1 MEAGLS
7 FKIFLLLGIV
17 NKDTSLLTTNQ
28 RHLVFHVIAE
38 ARRHFDPY
46 RTLLI
51 SSSDLDNGL
60 IDFLLQYMNEMTL
73 WSLNV
78 CGSGTTTLET
88 SQQHHDKIASYVI
101 VVRDCGD
108 LEKQTAVL
116 TKSVVWNS
124 RARFLIVLSVES
136 PTPRM
141 MALRIIQEF
150 WENTRVLEAV
160 VLVQHNTEVH
170 FYTWFPYQSGD
181 HCDTVTTVTLLKKQT
196 IGYYDESTGNG
207 DLFQN
212 KVPKNF
218 QGCPL
223 RVLNTGGSDDIAPID
238 NILRN
243 FNFTL
248 VKGKRSN
255 MPISKHEE
263 ISLALFRIMFG
274 EADILYGGI
283 PLIYDIAK
291 VVDVTV
297 PFFETKLAWYVPC
310 GKPYSRIQRISQI
323 FSMYLWFALSGTIFL
338 VTAVIWCLA
347 NRALEIRVYR
357 HVSSILYNIWA
368 IVLGVSVTAMPRTF
382 RLRTIIFPWICYCFA
397 ISSVFQTF
405 FTSYLVDPGLQQQ
418 ISSIDELLGSGMQF
432 GFRPDLKHYY
442 EKSDRRRNQELLNR
456 SGGCSST
463 SECLRRI
470 IRTRDYATIA
480 ESWYVKKVLSKSRN
494 GEYVCPM
501 NDVEIFPIY
510 LIVCLS
516 KGHMFLD
523 PLNKITFSLIEAGII
538 LQESKQQKIYNDIII
553 KKEDNDEG
561 YFVFTIVHLRMVFYL
576 LFLGYFLSFIAL
588 LAEIL
593 CHRIIVTRNNIA
605 AIFCNRRSN
614 F

>member
-7 FKIFLLLGIV
+7 FKIFLVLGIV
-17 NKDTSLLTTNQ
+17 NKGTALLTTNQ
-28 RHLVFHVIAE
+28 RHLVFHVTAE
-38 ARRHFDPY
+38 ARRHFDPD

-51 SSSDLDNGL
+51 SSTDLDNDL
-60 IDFLLQYMNEMTL
+60 VDFLLQYMNEMIL
-73 WSLNV
+73 WSLRV

-101 VVRDCGD
+101 IVRDCGN
-108 LEKQTAVL
+108 LEKQTGVL

-141 MALRIIQEF
+141 MALRIIQEL

-170 FYTWFPYQSGD
+170 FYTWFPYQSGK
-181 HCDTVTTVTLLKKQT
+181 HCDSVTTVALLKKQT
-196 IGYYDESTGNG
+196 IGYYDERSRDGE
-207 DLFQN
+207 LFQN

-218 QGCPL
+218 QACPL
-223 RVLNTGGSDDIAPID
+223 RVLNTRNSDDIAPID

-248 VKGKRSN
+248 VKAKNYN
-255 MPISKHEE
+255 MGIPIHEQIR
-263 ISLALFRIMFG
+263 ISLLRIMFD

-283 PLIYDIAK
+283 PLIFDIAK
-291 VVDVTV
+291 AADVTV

-323 FSMYLWFALSGTIFL
+323 FSMYLWFALLVTIFL
-338 VTAVIWCLA
+338 VAAVIWCLA
-347 NRALEIRVYR
+347 NRSLETRVYT
-357 HVSSILYNIWA
+357 HISSILYNIWA

-418 ISSIDELLGSGMQF
+418 ISSIGELLDSGMQF
-432 GFRPDLKHYY
+432 GFRSDLKHYY
-442 EKSDRRRNQELLNR
+442 EGSDIRRNQELLKR
-456 SGGCSST
+456 SGGCSGT
-463 SECLRRI
+463 AECVRRI
-470 IRTRDYATIA
+470 IRTRNYATVA
-480 ESWYVKKVLSKSRN
+480 ESWYVKKILSASQN

-501 NDVEIFPIY
+501 NDFEIFPIY
-510 LIVCLS
+510 LVVCLS
-516 KGHMFLD
+516 KGHMFLGA
-523 PLNKITFSLIEAGII
+523 LNKITFSLVEAGII
-538 LQESKQQKIYNDIII
+538 LQESKQQRVYNDIEI
-553 KKEDNDEG
+553 KKEDNDEA
-561 YFVFTIVHLRMVFYL
+561 YFVFAIVHLRMVFYL
-576 LFLGYFLSFIAL
+576 LLLGYFLSFIAF

-593 CHRIIVTRNNIA
+593 CHRITMTRNNIPA
-605 AIFCNRRSN
+605 KFCNKRSN